1 MKKISAVMLLL
12 VFLLT
17 GCQTNSSE
25 IPLILYN
32 EVDPYILEFKD
43 NIFKYSKDVLD
54 IKSYDSQNSQLLQN
68 EIIENVLED
77 NPSVLIIN
85 PVDRLGAYTIID
97 KVKEDDIPIIFIN
110 REPLKKD
117 MNSWTKLYY
126 IGAPAE
132 NSAILQSE
140 MIHEIF
146 GSPND
151 MTKYDLNGD
160 NIIQLVLLKGEQGH
174 QDAEIR
180 SEVVI
185 EELENI
191 GYELDILSIEICDWQ
206 EEIAKN
212 HVDELMKNI
221 DQTIELVISNN
232 DAMAIGAVESLLESG
247 LFEDTNEDGYYDKET
262 EPWIPVIGIDGI
274 QEAFSYIDNGLLYGT
289 VINDSE
295 EMSKALIELVDLLQK
310 GEDISNYSYEITND
324 KYIWIDYKKYEK
336 ENGAE

>member
-1 MKKISAVMLLL
+1 MKKLPLMILFI
-12 VFLLT
+12 FLLS
-17 GCQTNSSE
+17 GCQTRSNE

-43 NIFKYSKDVLD
+43 HIFTNSNGVIE

-68 EIIENVLED
+68 EIIESVLED

-110 REPLKKD
+110 REPLQKD
-117 MNSWTKLYY
+117 MNLWTKLYY

-132 NSAILQSE
+132 NSAIIQSE
-140 MIHEIF
+140 MISEIF
-146 GSPND
+146 GNSHD
-151 MTKYDLNGD
+151 LSKFDLNDD

-185 EELENI
+185 EELERL
-191 GYELDILSIEICDWQ
+191 GYQLDILSIEICDWQ
-206 EEIAKN
+206 EQIAKDKM
-212 HVDELMKNI
+212 DELMKNI
-221 DQTIELVISNN
+221 DQQIELVISNN
-232 DAMAIGAVESLLESG
+232 DAMAIGAVKSLLDNG

-262 EPWIPVIGIDGI
+262 EPWIPIIGIDGI
-274 QEAFSYIDNGLLYGT
+274 HEAFSYIDDGLLYGT

-295 EMSKALIELVDLLQK
+295 EMSKALIELADLLQS
-310 GEDISNYSYEITND
+310 GEDLANYSYEITND